1 MSELD
6 DAVAN
11 VVYDL
16 SQLDQKWWFFVVRRL
31 MIESQEVGRREAR
44 AELAALR
51 DSERYWQEQAET
63 QRAEAAAQREIVAK
77 LVSAR
82 IYLVESYVNA
92 PAVAEPLPLVERI
105 AELEQAV
112 NEARELLTSLEWNDW
127 DKRIDVWL
135 DTHPAPAAQQTPEER
150 D

>member
-63 QRAEAAAQREIVAK
+63 QRAEAAAQRERAANLEAGINAM
-77 LVSAR
+77 
-82 IYLVESYVNA
+82 VNA
-92 PAVAEPLPLVERI
+92 PDIAMIERI
-105 AELEQAV
+105 AEQAQ
-112 NEARELLTSLEWNDW
+112 EIERLT
-127 DKRIDVWL
+127 
-135 DTHPAPAAQQTPEER
+135 AQIKIMQGR
-150 D
+150 YALRQ